1 MSAAHPLRIL
11 VVQETDWLDRGPHQ
25 QHHLFERL
33 AAPGR
38 RSGGHTVR
46 VLDYQIRE
54 TFWPR
59 GALIRPTETHPNV
72 SRAGVSGSVTVVRPG
87 TLGLPA
93 LSRLLSVPSFYLTL
107 QQQIRTFQPDLIVDY
122 ALSTGVPALL
132 TARQHNIPFLLHM
145 IDNLPTLAPRPLQ
158 AIARAVERWLLP
170 RADHTLSIN
179 HVLREYALQRGAN
192 PATAHYI
199 PSGVDLTRFSPD
211 LPTAELRARW
221 GLAPDDVVLLF
232 IGWLYTFAGLETIVR
247 LLPQL
252 PPHVK
257 LLIVGEGDAEARLR
271 ALHTELEL
279 GPRVVFT
286 GRVPYADAPRYMA
299 LADICLLT
307 SDINDVMRYIVP
319 IKTFEY
325 MAAGRPVLATHLP
338 GLKGDIPPG
347 NGILYADP
355 AEFLPILTRLATDPA
370 ERTALGQSARAFAE
384 QNHDWDKL
392 TDAFEQLLQSL
403 IPSH

>member
-1 MSAAHPLRIL
+1 MTPARPLRLL

-33 AAPGR
+33 AAR
-38 RSGGHTVR
+38 KHTVH

-59 GALIRPTETHPNV
+59 GPLLRPTETHPNV
-72 SRAGVSGSVTVVRPG
+72 SRAGVGGSVTVVRPG

-107 QQQIRTFQPDLIVDY
+107 QQQIRAFQPDIIIDY
-122 ALSTGVPALL
+122 ALSTGLPALL

-145 IDNLPTLAPRPLQ
+145 IDNLPTLAPRPVQ

-170 RADHTLSIN
+170 RADHTLYIN
-179 HVLREYALQRGAN
+179 HVLREYALQRGAD

-211 LPTAELRARW
+211 LPTADPRVGDLRAHW

-247 LLPQL
+247 LLPHL

-257 LLIVGEGDAEARLR
+257 LLIVGEGDAEPSLR
-271 ALHTELEL
+271 ALHAELDL
-279 GPRVVFT
+279 GPRVIFT

-299 LADICLLT
+299 VADICLLT

-355 AEFLPILTRLATDPA
+355 TEFLPILTHLATHPA

-384 QNHDWDKL
+384 ENHDWDKL
-392 TDAFEQLLQSL
+392 TDAFEQLLHSL
-403 IPSH
+403 ASPR